1 MPNQFKLTQDKE
13 WLIYFYVFMQHRTQR
28 QCAKKL
34 RLSPKTIKRF
44 IKMNG
49 LANYSNLH
57 NQWYIENV
65 YSKIPR
71 RKKGEIK

>member
-1 MPNQFKLTQDKE
+1 MNQYRLSADKE
-13 WLIYFYVFMQHRTQR
+13 WLIYFYVFMQHKTQR
-28 QCAKKL
+28 QCAKRL

-57 NQWYIENV
+57 NQWYLKNV
-65 YSKIPR
+65 WNKIKR
-71 RKKGEIK
+71 SEKCLK